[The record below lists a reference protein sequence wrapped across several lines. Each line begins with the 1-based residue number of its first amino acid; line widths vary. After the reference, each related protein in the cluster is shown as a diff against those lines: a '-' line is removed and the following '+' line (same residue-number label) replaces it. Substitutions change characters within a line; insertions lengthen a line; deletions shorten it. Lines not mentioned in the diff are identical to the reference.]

1 MIVNAWV
8 HVITNKSMGT
18 CLCDLSIDDS
28 MGTCYNVYINKT
40 ATEKAESTLNFKQY
54 TCEGSESIP
63 IVRKILKGLL
73 NTKKIMEVSNMCKS
87 MKELSENMA
96 EKMAYRSTGYKN
108 LAMKKDIC
116 MIKSWN

>member
-73 NTKKIMEVSNMCKS
+73 S
-87 MKELSENMA
+87 KEED
-96 EKMAYRSTGYKN
+96 KN
-108 LAMKKDIC
+108 NVYDKNRIRKESSGIERT
-116 MIKSWN
+116 